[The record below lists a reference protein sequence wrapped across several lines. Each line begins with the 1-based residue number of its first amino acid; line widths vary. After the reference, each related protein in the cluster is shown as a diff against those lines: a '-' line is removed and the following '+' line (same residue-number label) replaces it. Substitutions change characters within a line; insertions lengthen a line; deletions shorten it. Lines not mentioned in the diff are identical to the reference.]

1 MFPKSLLII
10 PLTLLY
16 LGATPAF
23 ATVYRWIDSKGYVH
37 YSDRPPEGATHVV
50 AIDPRFA
57 DRNQNVETQ
66 GGDDSASA
74 PAPAAADDTASPGA
88 QAEAAN
94 AVQQDVAKA
103 HAEQCKK
110 ARERY
115 QNYIQSQRL
124 FKEDKDG
131 KRTYLSDAE
140 LTDARVKAKRDVD
153 ELCKGQ

>member
-1 MFPKSLLII
+1 MFPKSLLVV
-10 PLTLLY
+10 PLTLLC
-16 LGATPAF
+16 LGSAPAF
-23 ATVYRWIDSKGYVH
+23 ATVYRWVDSKGFVH
-37 YSDRPPEGATHVV
+37 YSDRPPEGAAKVV

-57 DRNQNVETQ
+57 DRNQNIESQQ
-66 GGDDSASA
+66 GADDSAAS
-74 PAPAAADDTASPGA
+74 PPTTAADDSSPGA
-88 QAEAAN
+88 QADAEN

-103 HAEQCKK
+103 RAEQCKK

-124 FKEDKDG
+124 FKEDKEG

-153 ELCKGQ
+153 ELCRSQ

>member
-1 MFPKSLLII
+1 MFSKSLLVI

-23 ATVYRWIDSKGYVH
+23 ATVYRWVDSKGFIH
-37 YSDRPPEGATHVV
+37 YSDRPPEGAAKVV

-66 GGDDSASA
+66 GTDDSASA
-74 PAPAAADDTASPGA
+74 STPSAPEDSASPGA
-88 QAEAAN
+88 QAAAEN
-94 AVQQDVAKA
+94 TVQQDVAKA

-115 QNYIQSQRL
+115 QVYIQSQRL
-124 FKEDKDG
+124 YKEDKEG
-131 KRTYLSDAE
+131 KRTYLTDAE
-140 LTDARVKAKRDVD
+140 LTDARVKAKRELDD
-153 ELCKGQ
+153 LCKSQ